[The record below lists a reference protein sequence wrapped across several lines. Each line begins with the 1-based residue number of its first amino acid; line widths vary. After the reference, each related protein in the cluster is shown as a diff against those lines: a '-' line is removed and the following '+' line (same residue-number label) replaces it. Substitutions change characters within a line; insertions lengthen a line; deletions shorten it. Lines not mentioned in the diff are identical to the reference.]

1 MKELSR
7 SYLLKIFSHVRFGS
21 CGFVVNIFSL
31 FFDKKSFTM
40 LYLSRRK
47 RDKNQTIA
55 NFEAVLKIE
64 PNNIEARDNLIRIME
79 W

>member
-1 MKELSR
+1 M
-7 SYLLKIFSHVRFGS
+7 
-21 CGFVVNIFSL
+21 VNIFSL